1 MLVHAT
7 ADIVSRSIIDSLK
20 SDGVDITKMLML
32 ERDNPNVNK
41 AIEDILHKEVVA
53 ERKKQEEPLVHLLYG
68 ESCNL
73 LPNIML
79 SFVKE
84 ELLKDKEGSD
94 LLSVS
99 LEHQNSQENNANIDI
114 GETTRTYIK
123 DLSASEKAIFFQNIR
138 QVYCTITNELTK
150 SLPLKNDFLRHL
162 QYLQPF
168 PRQRESFRTSI
179 TYLSRHVPYLLT
191 NEEVDR
197 VGVGWCVYQMAD
209 IPEEWFRKTTVS
221 SDQIIE
227 YLPIDKYWYRIFST
241 ATSIGTPQYVVLTKL
256 VKYLL
261 YLSHGNSD
269 SRSDKTINDRSSL
282 NEASI
287 NGLRA
292 TKAAVKFFG
301 GGKVHAVPATSTLI
315 SKVKD
320 AYSRYTKDNEQQQ
333 KLIKKEETQLIN
345 EQKTLQEELTKAT
358 NMLEEGT
365 TRLAAA
371 MKNKKFD
378 DIGTAEVLVTAAN
391 AKLIKNNENL
401 NRLRKKEN

>member
-1 MLVHAT
+1 
-7 ADIVSRSIIDSLK
+7 
-20 SDGVDITKMLML
+20 
-32 ERDNPNVNK
+32 
-41 AIEDILHKEVVA
+41 
-53 ERKKQEEPLVHLLYG
+53 
-68 ESCNL
+68 
-73 LPNIML
+73 
-79 SFVKE
+79 
-84 ELLKDKEGSD
+84 
-94 LLSVS
+94 
-99 LEHQNSQENNANIDI
+99 
-114 GETTRTYIK
+114 
-123 DLSASEKAIFFQNIR
+123 
-138 QVYCTITNELTK
+138 
-150 SLPLKNDFLRHL
+150 
-162 QYLQPF
+162 
-168 PRQRESFRTSI
+168 
-179 TYLSRHVPYLLT
+179 
-191 NEEVDR
+191 
-197 VGVGWCVYQMAD
+197 MAD

-261 YLSHGNSD
+261 YLSHGN
-269 SRSDKTINDRSSL
+269 NDRSSL

-401 NRLRKKEN
+401 NRLRKKERKKINN

>member
-53 ERKKQEEPLVHLLYG
+53 ERKK
-68 ESCNL
+68 
-73 LPNIML
+73 
-79 SFVKE
+79 
-84 ELLKDKEGSD
+84 
-94 LLSVS
+94 
-99 LEHQNSQENNANIDI
+99 
-114 GETTRTYIK
+114 
-123 DLSASEKAIFFQNIR
+123 
-138 QVYCTITNELTK
+138 NELTK

-269 SRSDKTINDRSSL
+269 SRGFSENNHLVPDDRSSL